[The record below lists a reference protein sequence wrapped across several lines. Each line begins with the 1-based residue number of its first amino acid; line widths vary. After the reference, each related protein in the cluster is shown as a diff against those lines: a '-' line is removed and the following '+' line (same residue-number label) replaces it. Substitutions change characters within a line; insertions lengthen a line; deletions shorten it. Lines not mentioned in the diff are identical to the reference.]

1 MVNHNHY
8 DYRVLWS
15 ADDKEFVALCAEFPS
30 LSFLA
35 AKQTEALKGLVNLVG
50 DIVADMHGNGEQ
62 PPQPLMTRRYS
73 GKFQI
78 RISPEQ
84 HRNLAIQSAEQGIS
98 INRLVSSKLS

>member
-8 DYRVLWS
+8 DYRFLWS

-35 AKQTEALKGLVNLVG
+35 VKRTEALEGLVNLVG

-78 RISPEQ
+78 RIPPEQ